1 MNSRQIEKLR
11 REAILTKYKTIEE
24 KKAFLEG
31 YIACLEYEVK
41 RRLEGEEVNA

>member
-1 MNSRQIEKLR
+1 MSSRQIEKLR
-11 REAILTKYKTIEE
+11 REAILTKYKTLEE

-41 RRLEGEEVNA
+41 RLEGEKVNA